1 MAWLAPRAVG
11 HQEVN
16 YRLHEL
22 SEAIVP
28 LAFGTVFRDDERVR
42 ALLRDQAR
50 DFEARLDRVRG
61 RSEWVLAVHRTAAP
75 EPSALDGASQ
85 AVRELRAE
93 VEAAS
98 PGRAHLLR
106 RRLAEL
112 EREEVRR
119 IDADIGSTTLREL
132 ESHADDVV
140 REPLPSEAIERPV
153 LRASALVRRATE
165 ADFVRAVENQQE
177 RLKQLGYQVQLT
189 GPWPP
194 YRFAGLSAEERRAGV
209 R

>member
-1 MAWLAPRAVG
+1 
-11 HQEVN
+11 
-16 YRLHEL
+16 
-22 SEAIVP
+22 
-28 LAFGTVFRDDERVR
+28 
-42 ALLRDQAR
+42 
-50 DFEARLDRVRG
+50 
-61 RSEWVLAVHRTAAP
+61 VLAVHRTAAP

-132 ESHADDVV
+132 DSHADDVV

-153 LRASALVRRATE
+153 LRASALVRRASE